1 MTSRPMIRFYAGAP
15 LLVHVNGAQHAIGT
29 LCVIDDKPRAW
40 SDADEDM
47 LRSLAK
53 IVRHYVTL
61 YSGGAAA
68 AAAGGAAG
76 TGGKIGLAVGG
87 GGGQGGGTPSF
98 PTPAAMFANVLSLQ
112 REAAESKEAAR
123 VASEESARAKGRFL
137 ANVSHELRTPMNAIT
152 ACATL
157 MRDREDELGLENR
170 ELLQII
176 DQSSKHMLDLVN
188 NILSFSKEDNA
199 LQGMSLAKGARV
211 SEVFDLRECV
221 EQVIELQSAAIGMR
235 RAFVE
240 LAYVF
245 SDEVCDHYVGDP
257 LGVKTVLLNLVSN
270 AVKFTERGHVK
281 ITVTEHDQVFVAD
294 DDHDD
299 NANEKKNAVAV
310 ASSAHP
316 DVTSYGQLPSRRDVR
331 FTVSDTG
338 PGIPADKLETIF
350 RPFEQADD
358 ATTRSHCGTG
368 LGLSISRSIVKRLG
382 GVITARAN
390 DELSSP
396 LLERGDDDEKKR
408 TSRGAAV
415 DFNFHME
422 RAEDAHDAW
431 KPTRSAL
438 VAVVVS
444 QSDVVRSSLL
454 PLLRYLGI
462 DARERRGA
470 EELRRL
476 LERCQARAR
485 GGNGGGGAGDCDHD
499 HVDFVLF
506 DLPNRGAS
514 RAAKEASRE
523 CARVVVDHARRG
535 LGPEL
540 LVLRHHG
547 SMPKTPTRR
556 RGGGDR
562 EDERQTTTT
571 REDDP
576 DAAEWSTIFQ
586 DVEYQNVIKPV
597 LATHLQP
604 ILEALASMIGA
615 SQVRPSAA
623 GLKRRRDAT
632 ERRTAFTARTRSYAD
647 GREEDAPDRDPSPGA
662 AIAAADASVANDR
675 GRRDEVDD
683 LRGGVAAADAAA
695 DKPLK
700 ILVVDDNRLNRE
712 VMTRLLRSCGFAN
725 VHLAEGGAEA
735 IELCRHDGKGDF
747 DIVLMDVHMPE
758 MDGFKA
764 SMLIH
769 RDADERGERRPRTVI
784 ITADATDEVKASCG
798 DAGLEFLTKPVQR
811 EDLRSVLAGG
821 RGGTPTS

>member
-1 MTSRPMIRFYAGAP
+1 MDNVLVTSRPMIRFYAGAP

-87 GGGQGGGTPSF
+87 GGGRGGGTPSF

-281 ITVTEHDQVFVAD
+281 ITVTEHDVVAD
-294 DDHDD
+294 DDDH
-299 NANEKKNAVAV
+299 K
-310 ASSAHP
+310 
-316 DVTSYGQLPSRRDVR
+316 RRDVR

-396 LLERGDDDEKKR
+396 LLERDDDEKM

-431 KPTRSAL
+431 KPRKRSAL

-476 LERCQARAR
+476 LERCGGECQARAR
-485 GGNGGGGAGDCDHD
+485 GGNGGGAGGDCDHD

-514 RAAKEASRE
+514 RAANEASRE

-562 EDERQTTTT
+562 EDEHHEHHERQTTTTTTTTT

-576 DAAEWSTIFQ
+576 DAAEWSAIFQ
-586 DVEYQNVIKPV
+586 DMEYQNVIKPV

-604 ILEALASMIGA
+604 IFEALASRIGA
-615 SQVRPSAA
+615 SQVRPSAV
-623 GLKRRRDAT
+623 GQKRRRDAA
-632 ERRTAFTARTRSYAD
+632 ERGTAFTARTRSYAD
-647 GREEDAPDRDPSPGA
+647 GREEAAPDRDPSPGA
-662 AIAAADASVANDR
+662 ATAAADASAANDR

-683 LRGGVAAADAAA
+683 LRGGVAAAADAAA

-811 EDLRSVLAGG
+811 EDLRRVLAGG
-821 RGGTPTS
+821 RGGTPASYR